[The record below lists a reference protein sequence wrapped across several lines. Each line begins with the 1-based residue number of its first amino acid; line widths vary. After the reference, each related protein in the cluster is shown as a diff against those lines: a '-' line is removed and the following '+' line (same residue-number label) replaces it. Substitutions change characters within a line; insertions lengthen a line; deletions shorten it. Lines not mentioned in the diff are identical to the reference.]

1 MNIPRIS
8 DALTLGTMVALTAI
22 SAFVVLTYEPAVAPQ
37 PVQPTQLQPVVVQGQ
52 TLPVEQLPPVV
63 VQR

>member
-8 DALTLGTMVALTAI
+8 DTLTLGVMAALTAI
-22 SAFVVLTYEPAVAPQ
+22 SAVVVLTYEPAVPPQ
-37 PVQPTQLQPVVVQGQ
+37 PMQPAQLQPVEVQGQ

-63 VQR
+63 VKR